1 MMSEINQGRQYGDV
15 QMEGIRVPRK
25 DLRGFT
31 IVELLI
37 VVLVSGI
44 LAAMAIPRF
53 QSAMQGMQLNST
65 VSAISGAISQ
75 ARYAAIANAQVYT
88 LAITAPANTYVV
100 SNVTAGTSNAAVP
113 LPSTAILI
121 NNGTA
126 ATYTYTL
133 CPNGTVYGAGGTC
146 PTSPLTAPPALA
158 ATNNGRQVNINVSSV
173 GNVATTRVQ

>member
-1 MMSEINQGRQYGDV
+1 MSEIKQGREYGDIKAEV
-15 QMEGIRVPRK
+15 TRVPRK
-25 DLRGFT
+25 DLRGFS

-65 VSAISGAISQ
+65 VSAISGAVSQ
-75 ARYAAIANAQVYT
+75 TRYAAIANAQVYI
-88 LAITAPANTYVV
+88 LVITAPANTYVI
-100 SNVTAGTSNAAVP
+100 SNVTEGTANTAVP

-146 PTSPLTAPPALA
+146 PTSPLTAPPALS

-173 GNVATTRVQ
+173 GYVSTTRVQ